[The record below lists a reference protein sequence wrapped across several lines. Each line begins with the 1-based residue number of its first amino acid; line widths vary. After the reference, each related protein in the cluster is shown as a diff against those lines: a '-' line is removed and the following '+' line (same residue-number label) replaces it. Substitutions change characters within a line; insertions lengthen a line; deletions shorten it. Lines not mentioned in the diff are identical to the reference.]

1 MFRGRRVAYRT
12 RHLLAVTPVP
22 KPVCLCSRRP
32 QFPFEDAREYA
43 LGTATLLYGDRRPIV
58 SHPEGRL
65 PVSPVRYLAPT
76 EGPLHAYRAASPK
89 DENQPAAKGGAG
101 CGHSSVRRRS
111 GEGICAPRL
120 PSHAWGALRRSRRRS
135 LSRPNR
141 CHEAAILGS
150 GCRKVRERSRVE
162 ATS

>member
-1 MFRGRRVAYRT
+1 MGAGMELLTIEEVADRLRVSVLTVRWLRQEGRRQCGGLKVLFRGRRVAYRT

-43 LGTATLLYGDRRPIV
+43 LGAATLLYGDRRPIV

-89 DENQPAAKGGAG
+89 DEIPWQ
-101 CGHSSVRRRS
+101 
-111 GEGICAPRL
+111 
-120 PSHAWGALRRSRRRS
+120 
-135 LSRPNR
+135 
-141 CHEAAILGS
+141 
-150 GCRKVRERSRVE
+150 
-162 ATS
+162 